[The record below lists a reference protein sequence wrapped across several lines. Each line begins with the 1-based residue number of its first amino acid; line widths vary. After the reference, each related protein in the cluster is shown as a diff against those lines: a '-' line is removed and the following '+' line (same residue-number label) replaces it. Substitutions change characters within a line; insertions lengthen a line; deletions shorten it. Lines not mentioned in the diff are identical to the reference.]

1 MTSGASRPDGGSR
14 LTIGTLAAATGIPPE
29 TIRTWERRYGFP
41 VAERKPSGHRV
52 YPLSVVPR
60 LRRVAQ
66 VIARGHRPA
75 EVVHATDATLD
86 ALLAAIPPAPVP
98 PVVPRSDVPPGD
110 PSFLTDLLDATRR
123 FDTEHLRHAFQA
135 DWARLG
141 PLGFLE
147 GRAAPFIVAVG
158 SAWEAGTMDVRHEH
172 CASNCLGDFLRA
184 ARLPLEDRAG
194 GPVAVLATLPGELH
208 GIGLQMAAV
217 VFALHGWRPLV
228 LGVDTPGG
236 QIVALAREVPIGAVA
251 LSLVRRRPAR
261 TVTPDI
267 ARLRRSLPRGVPVLV
282 GGSGLPRAPGR
293 APGTLAG
300 AQRVP
305 DLAALDRWVRGRA

>member
-1 MTSGASRPDGGSR
+1 MTRRLSAGRENR

-75 EVVHATDATLD
+75 EVMHASEAALD
-86 ALLAAIPPAPVP
+86 ALLAALPAEPPPPPPTAPASISPAP
-98 PVVPRSDVPPGD
+98 
-110 PSFLTDLLDATRR
+110 DLDTLLSATRR
-123 FDTEHLRHAFQA
+123 FETESLRRAFQA

-141 PLGFLE
+141 PLTFLE
-147 GRAAPFIVAVG
+147 QRAAPFAEAVG
-158 SAWEAGTMDVRHEH
+158 NAWAGGDLDVRHEH
-172 CASNCLGDFLRA
+172 WASNCLGDFLRA
-184 ARLPLEDRAG
+184 ARIPLEERAG

-208 GIGLQMAAV
+208 GLGLQMAAV

-228 LGVDTPGG
+228 LGVDTPEG
-236 QIVALAREVPIGAVA
+236 QIAALTREVPVGAVA
-251 LSLVRRRPAR
+251 LSLVRRRPHRGLASHL
-261 TVTPDI
+261 D
-267 ARLRRSLPRGVPVLV
+267 RLRRALPRGLPVLL
-282 GGSGLPRAPGR
+282 GG
-293 APGTLAG
+293 AG
-300 AQRVP
+300 AAP
-305 DLAALDRWVRGRA
+305 LAAGARPSSRTEILPNLSALDRWLGARSG